1 MRRFVFAV
9 LAAMMALALV
19 APVMA
24 SPSVDAGLRERG
36 FRPCYTAPNQRDALV
51 AHARYVL
58 DHYEVVAPEDV
69 GSSALTRDI
78 VKANYFG
85 TLDCFVSRLDNAIRN
100 EVQHHQPLEDADAAI
115 DWFHA
120 LVALRT

>member
-1 MRRFVFAV
+1 MRRFVMAA
-9 LAAMMALALV
+9 LAAMLLLVLV
-19 APVMA
+19 APAA
-24 SPSVDAGLRERG
+24 SAGLRDRRTFG
-36 FRPCYTAPNQRDALV
+36 PACYTAPSQRDALV

-58 DHYEVVAPEDV
+58 DHYDVIAPEDV

-115 DWFHA
+115 DWFHQ

>member
-1 MRRFVFAV
+1 MRSRIVALV
-9 LAAMMALALV
+9 LAAVLLVVLV
-19 APVMA
+19 APA
-24 SPSVDAGLRERG
+24 SAGLRNRG
-36 FRPCYTAPNQRDALV
+36 FRPCYTPPHERTTLV

-58 DHYEVVAPEDV
+58 DNYDVIAPEDV

-85 TLDCFVSRLDNAIRN
+85 RLECFVSRLDNAIRN
-100 EVQHHQPLEDADAAI
+100 EVRHNQPSEDADAAI

-120 LVALRT
+120 LVELRT